1 MWYLLLVCRYKHPQ
15 LTWFFI
21 SKVFPLV
28 ALDPGLFFY
37 LNLTDLSCSHF
48 SEEACSCPVEEITA
62 DVSITIDSEEVA
74 ICSSTSWDSINTGG
88 KRRSYSADT
97 LQVSWPTYQSLLNYE
112 VDFFS
117 ADYLEPHYMSDQE
130 RSVADCQTAS
140 SKPTR
145 EYISICVRLGLLALE
160 NDRETA
166 VQVLSLFKT
175 IMIGNNLIS

>member
-1 MWYLLLVCRYKHPQ
+1 
-15 LTWFFI
+15 
-21 SKVFPLV
+21 
-28 ALDPGLFFY
+28 
-37 LNLTDLSCSHF
+37 
-48 SEEACSCPVEEITA
+48 
-62 DVSITIDSEEVA
+62 
-74 ICSSTSWDSINTGG
+74 
-88 KRRSYSADT
+88 
-97 LQVSWPTYQSLLNYE
+97 
-112 VDFFS
+112 
-117 ADYLEPHYMSDQE
+117 MSDQE